1 MCAACRRHEL
11 CNLRVQDVQDRG
23 DVIIITIP
31 DTKTR
36 KPRTS
41 CITEPLW
48 INVIRTYTSLRPQ
61 ETELPRFFL
70 FYSNNKCTKQPVG
83 IHSFGCMPAKIA
95 TFLKLEN
102 PAQYTGHCFRRSS
115 ATVLA
120 GHGADITTLKRYGG
134 WRSTTVAEGYIED
147 SLKAKMAIADRLV
160 GHSSVAQ
167 TSATSVNIHEVYSSC
182 EDGQNLQ
189 ASSSSVQNVQLKLND
204 SSLPSINISKCQN
217 CTINFNFK

>member
-61 ETELPRFFL
+61 ETELPDS
-70 FYSNNKCTKQPVG
+70 FYFIPT
-83 IHSFGCMPAKIA
+83 I
-95 TFLKLEN
+95 
-102 PAQYTGHCFRRSS
+102 
-115 ATVLA
+115 
-120 GHGADITTLKRYGG
+120 
-134 WRSTTVAEGYIED
+134 
-147 SLKAKMAIADRLV
+147 
-160 GHSSVAQ
+160 
-167 TSATSVNIHEVYSSC
+167 
-182 EDGQNLQ
+182 
-189 ASSSSVQNVQLKLND
+189 SVQSNL
-204 SSLPSINISKCQN
+204 
-217 CTINFNFK
+217 